1 MFRFCRSKCHKNFK
15 MRRNPRRTKWT
26 KAFRKA
32 AGKELAIVSE
42 RVNDVARLTIGA
54 CLGGVKKITVPQ
66 LLKGCKVLFLWTEL
80 IANPRDKSNQN
91 IWSYSRNS

>member
-54 CLGGVKKITVPQ
+54 CFGGAKKITVP
-66 LLKGCKVLFLWTEL
+66 
-80 IANPRDKSNQN
+80 
-91 IWSYSRNS
+91 

>member
-42 RVNDVARLTIGA
+42 RVNDVAMLTIGA
-54 CLGGVKKITVPQ
+54 CLEGVKKITVP
-66 LLKGCKVLFLWTEL
+66 
-80 IANPRDKSNQN
+80 
-91 IWSYSRNS
+91 

>member
-15 MRRNPRRTKWT
+15 LRRNPRRTKWT

-54 CLGGVKKITVPQ
+54 C
-66 LLKGCKVLFLWTEL
+66 
-80 IANPRDKSNQN
+80 
-91 IWSYSRNS
+91 

>member
-42 RVNDVARLTIGA
+42 RVNDVARLTIGG
-54 CLGGVKKITVPQ
+54 CLEGVKKITLP
-66 LLKGCKVLFLWTEL
+66 
-80 IANPRDKSNQN
+80 
-91 IWSYSRNS
+91 